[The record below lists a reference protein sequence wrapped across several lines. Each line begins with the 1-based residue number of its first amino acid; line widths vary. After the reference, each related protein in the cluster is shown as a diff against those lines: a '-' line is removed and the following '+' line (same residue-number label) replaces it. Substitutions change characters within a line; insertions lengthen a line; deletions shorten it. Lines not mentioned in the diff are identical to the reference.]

1 MIIAGTESFFLPG
14 DGKKEVVLLLQGFAG
29 NTAELLL
36 LGNFLQAQGYTVLAP
51 RLPGHGTTAEDMLR
65 TNAEDW
71 LDAVR
76 DAYAVLKGFSQDI
89 VVVGASMGGSLALLL
104 AAAGRK

>member
-1 MIIAGTESFFLPG
+1 
-14 DGKKEVVLLLQGFAG
+14 
-29 NTAELLL
+29 
-36 LGNFLQAQGYTVLAP
+36 
-51 RLPGHGTTAEDMLR
+51 MLR